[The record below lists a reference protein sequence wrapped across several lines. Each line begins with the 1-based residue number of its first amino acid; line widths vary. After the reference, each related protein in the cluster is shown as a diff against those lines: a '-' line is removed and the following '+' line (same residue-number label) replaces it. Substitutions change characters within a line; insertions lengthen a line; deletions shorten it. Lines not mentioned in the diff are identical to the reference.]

1 MGQTCRTHSDQGKTF
16 QAQKKRGQLAICKC
30 LRTHTKKSSFTLP
43 TLSPWTWEGRRL
55 LQVLF
60 LLPWTKK
67 RSILEIRGEKNAVPR
82 VISCSIRRDQR
93 RASPIRDCPRLL
105 PCADRAWLSLIS
117 HVEQRSSHRES
128 RGWFFFLSRAV
139 DYHQTK
145 TLNNAD
151 NFFLSKSLSTRL
163 GTKPRGTQVC
173 PCNTYTPRA
182 PSACASKPLYPQNGG
197 VGVWAIHGIW
207 WIRTLNNAWK
217 CADIFCVATLRQDF
231 RCRVLSQGSGT
242 IVLAHFQVLSRVCNA
257 MHLDFLKAAYTS
269 LLNSPNCVAGSRCYF
284 CIL

>member
-1 MGQTCRTHSDQGKTF
+1 MGQTCQTHSDQGKTF
-16 QAQKKRGQLAICKC
+16 QAQKRGGSLPSANVYAH
-30 LRTHTKKSSFTLP
+30 THTKKSSFTLP
-43 TLSPWTWEGRRL
+43 TLSPWMWEGRRL

-60 LLPWTKK
+60 L
-67 RSILEIRGEKNAVPR
+67 
-82 VISCSIRRDQR
+82 
-93 RASPIRDCPRLL
+93 
-105 PCADRAWLSLIS
+105 
-117 HVEQRSSHRES
+117 
-128 RGWFFFLSRAV
+128 

-182 PSACASKPLYPQNGG
+182 PSACASKPLYSQNAG
-197 VGVWAIHGIW
+197 VGVWEIHGIW

-217 CADIFCVATLRQDF
+217 CADIFCAATLRQDL

-242 IVLAHFQVLSRVCNA
+242 VVLAHFQVLSRVCNA

-269 LLNSPNCVAGSRCYF
+269 LLNSPNCVVGSRLLGYF